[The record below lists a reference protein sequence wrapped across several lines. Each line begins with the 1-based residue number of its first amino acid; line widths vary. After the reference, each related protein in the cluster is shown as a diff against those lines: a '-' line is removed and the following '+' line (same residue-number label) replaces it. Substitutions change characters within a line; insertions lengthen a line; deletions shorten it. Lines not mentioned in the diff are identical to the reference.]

1 VAHPL
6 KNPHGL
12 DLAELYPDLHRVW
25 QTHLANRALI
35 AELCDALADLMDQLS
50 TYVDQPEGSDAEAL
64 ARAAAVLDKARGEP
78 CA

>member
-35 AELCDALADLMDQLS
+35 NEL
-50 TYVDQPEGSDAEAL
+50 VEAL
-64 ARAAAVLDKARGEP
+64 EHIADRIDQASGSPTLFTSEEHDRLAALLAKARGER
-78 CA
+78 CT